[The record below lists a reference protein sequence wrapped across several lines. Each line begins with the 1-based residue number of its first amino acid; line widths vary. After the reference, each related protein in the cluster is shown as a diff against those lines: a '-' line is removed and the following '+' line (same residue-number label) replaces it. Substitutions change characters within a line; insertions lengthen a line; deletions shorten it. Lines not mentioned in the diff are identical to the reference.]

1 MAIRVQ
7 GEVFSGSE
15 EDFEELLRKGDA
27 FLKEGNFEE
36 AERCFLKAK
45 AFGKEHFILLNGFG
59 VLAYHRKSCKEAEK
73 LLRRAVELNPAYAE
87 GWNNLGA
94 AYFAQGKFSD
104 AKAAFARALKLCPDL
119 RDAQENFLWICQEIF
134 RTSFPSLSLC
144 MIAKD
149 EEENL
154 PRVLS
159 SVHGLVDEIILV
171 DTGSSDRTPDIAR
184 SFGAQV
190 YHFAWCDDFAAARN
204 EALKHARGEWILV
217 LDADDE
223 MDRGELRRLRALLS
237 VSDATG
243 LMLPIRSPLDPEGR
257 NVMTNY
263 LVRVFRNDP
272 RIRFRRRI
280 HETVEGAILSLGGT
294 IHRLT
299 TISILHHGYKE
310 SGKVSYKVTERNFQM
325 LLAALRENPKDPAI
339 LAYLGKT
346 YLFRGETKI
355 ARALFEKMLRLSGG
369 SGFFALS
376 TYLDLAFMEEDEA
389 KALEYLKKAE
399 GMDPHLPDLWYVYG
413 KVYQRNGRW
422 QEAFEAFEKVLTVDA
437 AQSTSLMT
445 FFRIDVA
452 DLYVSLSQCA
462 AMVGDE
468 EKAEYYSRKALEY
481 FPNDPAVLNN
491 LAVSLIQKDRLDEA
505 EAYLERA
512 LSLNPKDGTVFG
524 NLLQLL
530 VEKGDIE
537 KAKTYLLRL
546 RERLGNS

>member
-1 MAIRVQ
+1 MDTKV
-7 GEVFSGSE
+7 GGGVSLCTE
-15 EDFEELLRKGDA
+15 EDFEGLLKKGDA
-27 FLKEGNFEE
+27 LLKEGNFRE
-36 AERCFLKAK
+36 AEQCFLRAK
-45 AFGKEHFILLNGFG
+45 AFGREHFILLNGLG
-59 VLAYHRKSCKEAEK
+59 VLAYHKKSHKEAEK
-73 LLRRAVELNPAYAE
+73 FLRRAVELNPGYAE

-119 RDAQENFLWICQEIF
+119 RDAQENLLWICQKVF

-149 EEENL
+149 EERDL

-159 SVHGLVDEIILV
+159 SVHKLVDEIVLV
-171 DTGSSDRTPDIAR
+171 DTGSSDRTPEVAR
-184 SFGAQV
+184 SFGARV

-204 EALKHARGEWILV
+204 EALKYARGEWILI

-223 MDRGELRRLRALLS
+223 MHRSDLERLKALLS
-237 VSDATG
+237 VTDVTG

-272 RIRFRRRI
+272 RIRFRRRV
-280 HETVEGAILSLGGT
+280 HETVEGVILALGGK

-310 SGKVSYKVTERNFQM
+310 LGRVSYKITERNFRL
-325 LLAALRENPKDPAI
+325 LLAALRENPKDSDI
-339 LAYLGKT
+339 LAYLGKA
-346 YLFRGETKI
+346 YLFQGKKEI

-369 SGFFALS
+369 TGFFALS

-389 KALEYLKKAE
+389 KALEYLKKVE
-399 GMDPHLPDLWYVYG
+399 DIDPYLPDLWYVYG
-413 KVYQRNGRW
+413 KVYQKHKRW
-422 QEAFEAFEKVLTVDA
+422 RKALEAFGKVLTVDVTK
-437 AQSTSLMT
+437 STSLMT
-445 FFRIDVA
+445 FFRVDVA
-452 DLYVSLSQCA
+452 DLYVSLAQCA

-481 FPNDPAVLNN
+481 FPEDPGVLNN
-491 LAVSLIQKDRLDEA
+491 LAVSLIEKGRLDEA
-505 EAYLERA
+505 EEYLEKA
-512 LSLNPKDGTVFG
+512 LKISPKDGTVLG

-537 KAKTYLLRL
+537 KAKTYLFRL
-546 RERLGNS
+546 QERLKKC